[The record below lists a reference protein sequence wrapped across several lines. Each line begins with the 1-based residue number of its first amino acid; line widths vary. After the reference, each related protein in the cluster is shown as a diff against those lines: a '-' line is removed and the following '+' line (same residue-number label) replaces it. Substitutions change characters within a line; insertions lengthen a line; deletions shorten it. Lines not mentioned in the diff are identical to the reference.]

1 MTKTTSNPIQT
12 DLSVNWHPFMQM
24 KDFETHPPKHITHA
38 EGLKLF
44 TNDTWYYDTISS
56 WWCNILGHRHPAITQ
71 ALKDQ
76 LDTLDHIMFGNFTH
90 DPAIELSS
98 RLVDIT
104 PNGLNRVY
112 YSDNGSTA
120 IEVALKMSLHY
131 WLNNN
136 QPKKNKLAFF
146 NGSYHGDTIGAMS
159 VSGVSQYNQVFR
171 PLMFDAIQLPD
182 PSINE
187 SMALEQL
194 ELTLKQQSHEIAA
207 VMIEPLLMGAG
218 GMKITSPNLLAQARN
233 LTKQYNVHL
242 ISDEVA
248 TGFGRT
254 GHLFASDAANVT
266 ADFMCLSKALTNGQ
280 LPLAVTMTTDDIYN
294 AFYADFNEG
303 KTFYHGHTYTANPLG
318 CAVANATLAVLDDWD
333 WKTHVRGIQQ
343 TLSTGVKS
351 LVDQFD
357 FISNPRSIGTV
368 AAFDIEL
375 PGERSLFNLSQ
386 RGFEHHLTIRPLRNT
401 IYLYLPL
408 ITTQDECLDILDH
421 LKSVIANH

>member
-1 MTKTTSNPIQT
+1 M
-12 DLSVNWHPFMQM
+12 
-24 KDFETHPPKHITHA
+24 
-38 EGLKLF
+38 
-44 TNDTWYYDTISS
+44 
-56 WWCNILGHRHPAITQ
+56 
-71 ALKDQ
+71 
-76 LDTLDHIMFGNFTH
+76 
-90 DPAIELSS
+90 
-98 RLVDIT
+98 
-104 PNGLNRVY
+104 
-112 YSDNGSTA
+112 
-120 IEVALKMSLHY
+120 
-131 WLNNN
+131 
-136 QPKKNKLAFF
+136 
-146 NGSYHGDTIGAMS
+146 
-159 VSGVSQYNQVFR
+159 
-171 PLMFDAIQLPD
+171 
-182 PSINE
+182 
-187 SMALEQL
+187 
-194 ELTLKQQSHEIAA
+194 
-207 VMIEPLLMGAG
+207 
-218 GMKITSPNLLAQARN
+218 
-233 LTKQYNVHL
+233 HL

-333 WKTHVRGIQQ
+333 WKTHVSGIQQ

-408 ITTQDECLDILDH
+408 ITTQDECEDIIQKYNDLI
-421 LKSVIANH
+421 KTI